1 MKGAKLYLTGG
12 AALGLIAYLLYKD
25 QKAIVDQQWGK
36 PMIDLAKGGE
46 RDVDRDPNHLLP
58 GFRQKLERV
67 FWRMKKR
74 GFKPALFEGLR
85 SPARAKRLNARGTGI
100 EKSMHIYGIAAD
112 VVDAE
117 KLHNASPQFW
127 AALGEEAEREGLTWG
142 GRWLSKRRPEG
153 DRPHVQYIPVSM
165 QDTFIA
171 MSEAERKAY
180 VT

>member
-36 PMIDLAKGGE
+36 PMIDLATGGE

-58 GFRQKLERV
+58 GFRKKLELV
-67 FWRMKKR
+67 FWRLKMR

-85 SPARAKRLNARGTGI
+85 SPARAKRLSIRGTGI
-100 EKSMHIYGIAAD
+100 KNSMHIYGIAAD
-112 VVDAE
+112 VVDRD
-117 KLHNASPQFW
+117 KLHEAPAAFW
-127 AALGEEAEREGLTWG
+127 QALGEEAERVGLTWG
-142 GRWLSKRRPEG
+142 GRWKTEKRPEG
-153 DRPHVQYIPVSM
+153 DRPHVQFIPISM
-165 QDTFIA
+165 QNRFMA

-180 VT
+180 VG